1 MKNARQLLEEFT
13 ASSSRDPKKTAEMF
27 AADGAFEM
35 PYLDSLGFPRR
46 YEGREKVEE
55 SFKFVRDLYPDMDF
69 HDVKVVCET
78 PDVVVGE
85 YEFTTKSSNTG
96 RVIHQLF
103 VGRLEAENGQ
113 ISCFANRSIW
123 LRWDWPSIQMVWLTT
138 RRLQRVRSKTKTLHQ
153 IVRSDL
159 KSQYRLVAVG
169 FPRGIR
175 GRKSSLNLNE
185 RQA

>member
-13 ASSSRDPKKTAEMF
+13 ASSARNPKKTAEMF

-35 PYLDSLGFPRR
+35 PYLESLGFPWR

-55 SFKFVRDLYPDMDF
+55 FFKFVRDLYPDMYF

-85 YEFTTKSSNTG
+85 YEFNTKSSKTG

-103 VGRLEAENGQ
+103 VGRLEAENGK
-113 ISCFANRSIW
+113 IKLLRESINLVEVGLAIYANG
-123 LRWDWPSIQMVWLTT
+123 LADYKMP
-138 RRLQRVRSKTKTLHQ
+138 KEHQ
-153 IVRSDL
+153 IAALLESG
-159 KSQYRLVAVG
+159 AV
-169 FPRGIR
+169 
-175 GRKSSLNLNE
+175 
-185 RQA
+185 